1 MRPFRASVAGLVWV
15 SALLIGC
22 GGMSSDDAATVSSS
36 TTSSAEATTTAP
48 TTTAASTTTTTTT
61 TTTTATT
68 TPVAELAINHV
79 QVLGSHN
86 SYHLKPVPAIFGTL
100 AAIAPA
106 LADSIEYSH
115 RPLTEQL
122 DTFGIRQLEIDVHA
136 DPDGNLYAARAT
148 DSLVG
153 LTDTADPAL
162 SQPGF
167 KVLHTPDVDYGTTCL
182 TFIRCLTEINEW
194 SAANP
199 THLPIMI
206 MLEFKSESVPDVAAD
221 EGLDLTVEL
230 PWTVPIEATAEL
242 LDALDAEIR
251 SVFDGDRLIEP
262 DDVRGDAATLESA
275 VLENGWPSLA
285 ESRGTVL
292 FTMTDGGAIRDL
304 YVDGTTNLEGRPIFT
319 NGTPGNPDA
328 AFVRFDD
335 PADPGLDEAVA
346 AGYLVRTRTDSPT
359 GDARTNDTTRRER
372 ALETGAHF
380 LSTDYYA
387 VSEFF
392 DSPYQVELPGG
403 VVARCNPISAPPTCT
418 DDQLS
423 E

>member
-1 MRPFRASVAGLVWV
+1 
-15 SALLIGC
+15 
-22 GGMSSDDAATVSSS
+22 
-36 TTSSAEATTTAP
+36 
-48 TTTAASTTTTTTT
+48 
-61 TTTTATT
+61 
-68 TPVAELAINHV
+68 
-79 QVLGSHN
+79 
-86 SYHLKPVPAIFGTL
+86 
-100 AAIAPA
+100 
-106 LADSIEYSH
+106 
-115 RPLTEQL
+115 LTEQL
-122 DTFGIRQLEIDVHA
+122 DTFGIRQFEIDVHA
-136 DPDGNLYAARAT
+136 DPDGSLYAARAA

-153 LTDTADPAL
+153 LTDTADPVL
-162 SQPGF
+162 SEAGF
-167 KVLHTPDVDYGTTCL
+167 KVLHTPDVDYATTCL
-182 TFIRCLTEINEW
+182 TLVRCLAEIDEW
-194 SAANP
+194 STANP
-199 THLPIMI
+199 THLPLMI

-221 EGLDLTVEL
+221 EGVELTVEL

-262 DDVRGDAATLESA
+262 DDVRGDAPTLESA

-285 ESRGTVL
+285 ESRGKVL

-304 YVDGTTNLEGRPIFT
+304 YVDGTPSLEGRPIFT

-335 PADPGLDEAVA
+335 PADAGLDAAVA

-359 GDARTNDTTRRER
+359 GDARANDSTRRDL

-392 DSPYQVELPGG
+392 ESAYVVELPGG
-403 VVARCNPISAPPTCT
+403 MVARCNPISAPTTCT
-418 DDQLS
+418 EDQLA